1 MEYLDKK
8 RDFLDFVSS
17 ILGFSKKRPNLA
29 TCIEIYSDLF
39 SSIQNHSESFGDNPG
54 LIDH

>member
-1 MEYLDKK
+1 MKYLDKK
-8 RDFLDFVSS
+8 RDFLDFLSS

-29 TCIEIYSDLF
+29 TCIEIYSDPF
-39 SSIQNHSESFGDNPG
+39 SFILLHSESFGDNPG